1 MRIEKVTN
9 TTTTIDGEYTTVSTK
24 KPDGLQPSIITVSD
38 LLSESN
44 ITFPNYQRPYKWE
57 IKNVKQLVND
67 ITTFKDKPAY
77 RLGTVVI
84 HLDDDKKE
92 MNVVDGQQ
100 RTITLILLAK
110 AIITKY
116 KAGHLT
122 ISNTGLKEQLKTIES
137 KMPQP
142 KFINEITIK
151 NIQRNYAEIERL
163 IASFDEE
170 VVYFLFNKCE
180 FVKCILTDSSE
191 AFQFFDAQNARGK
204 DLDPHDLLKA
214 FHLREFS
221 NKEKEFLNE
230 TVATWEDLEAYKL
243 VNLFGK
249 YLFRIKG
256 WIKGRSSRYFTKN
269 EVDLFKG
276 ITLDKIENYPF
287 TRDMRITHFYI
298 EKYNQSIDRDIDLQ
312 KMSFPFQLDRPT
324 INGKRFFEKVHYYE
338 QIVNHYKGDFLKN
351 VNSSTEAKEILYAI
365 NNYAGKQRDGDQ
377 YVRTLFDCS
386 LIYYQD
392 KFGTVELS
400 KFVELAFIWA
410 YKVRLQQ
417 QSVYLSTADNYVLEN
432 NIFKTIHEAVEPHQV
447 LNFHIPELHEVRIK
461 NRESLNYSRDE
472 EKKNLVA
479 IFINLRYYYGE

>member
-1 MRIEKVTN
+1 MRIEEVTN
-9 TTTTIDGEYTTVSTK
+9 TTTTIDDEYANVSTK
-24 KPDGLQPSIITVSD
+24 KSDGLHPSIITVSD

-84 HLDDDKKE
+84 HLDDDKEE
-92 MNVVDGQQ
+92 MNIVDGQQ

-110 AIITKY
+110 AILANY
-116 KAGHLT
+116 NAGLLT
-122 ISNTGLKEQLKTIES
+122 ISNTGLKEQLRAIQSE
-137 KMPQP
+137 MPQP

-151 NIQRNYAEIERL
+151 NIQRNYAEIQRL
-163 IASFDEE
+163 VASFDEE
-170 VVYFLFNKCE
+170 SVYFLFNKCE
-180 FVKCILTDSSE
+180 FVKCILTDISE

-221 NKEKEFLNE
+221 NKEKEVLNE
-230 TVATWEDLEAYKL
+230 TVATWENLETYKL

-287 TRDMRITHFYI
+287 TKDMRITHFYI
-298 EKYNQSIDRDIDLQ
+298 DQYNQSIDRDIDLQ
-312 KMSFPFQLDRPT
+312 KMAFPFQLDRPT

-338 QIVNHYKGDFLKN
+338 QIVNYYKGDFLEN
-351 VNSSTEAKEILYAI
+351 VDSSTEAKEILCAI

-392 KFGTVELS
+392 KFGTIELS

-432 NIFKTIHEAVEPHQV
+432 NIFKVIHEAVEPHQV
-447 LNFHIPELHEVRIK
+447 LNFYIPELHEVRIK
-461 NRESLNYSRDE
+461 NRKSLNYVYDNE
-472 EKKNLVA
+472 NKNLVA
-479 IFINLRYYYGE
+479 IFKNLRYYYGE